1 MIPEK
6 CENTRVKLLFM
17 LTISADQMLQ
27 DAAKF
32 LGLVEGGETLVIT
45 RDNEPIAELKPV
57 EAETRPP
64 RVFGSMAG
72 QFVVPDD
79 FDAPL
84 PDDILDAFEG
94 R

>member
-1 MIPEK
+1 
-6 CENTRVKLLFM
+6 M

-32 LGLVEGGETLVIT
+32 LGLVEGGETLIIT
-45 RDNEPIAELKPV
+45 RGNAPIAELKP
-57 EAETRPP
+57 AETQARGP

-72 QFVVPDD
+72 QFIVPDD

-84 PDDILDAFEG
+84 PDDMLDAFEG